1 MKNANTKLRA
11 SSVSKL
17 RASSV
22 SKSRVSSVSKLRASS
37 VSKSRARLLT
47 SWAAVSVLAAS
58 LLFIGLLTGCPQKV
72 NEKPQEASK
81 YNYKVE
87 HLQQNIADNDYTLYE
102 TETLSGKAGETTSA
116 AAKPYAGFTAQDF
129 SQAAIKADSSTV
141 VQIKY
146 NRNIITLTLN
156 LDGGTTSTELEN
168 GEGGTKI
175 LKGKYEADVKAVE
188 DPTKAPGF
196 LFLHW
201 NPKLP
206 STFPAQSAKH
216 TALWTDKC
224 QITVKGDER
233 TAISEDNIIQ
243 IPLSE
248 NKTWQDIQGDVANK
262 VILKPEWSN
271 GDYEIYEWRLDDE
284 NGTKLT
290 GTEPINK
297 HLTVYAVTNYT
308 KFNIEGT
315 KIKIIGDKGYNG
327 SAPKGK
333 IIIPD
338 GITEIEGATSPSNG
352 AFKDCTEIS
361 SVKFPQTLTTIG
373 SHAFSDCTGLT
384 SLDLSACASLTT
396 IRANAFQ
403 GCTGLTS
410 LDLSGCTSLTEIG
423 GHAFYGCT
431 GLTSLDPS
439 GCTSL
444 TKIDM
449 WAFEGCTGLTGELKL
464 PASLTEIAF
473 SAFQNCRGLTSISFP
488 ASLTKIHDQA
498 FMGCTGLTSL
508 DLSACTSLNSI
519 GTWAFYNCAGL
530 TSLDLSACTSLTTI
544 GRYAFCNC
552 KDLTSISL
560 PANLTTIGSS
570 AFAGCTD
577 LTSLDL
583 SAYTS
588 LTTIGGDAFSG
599 CTGLTEIKLP
609 ASITYIGSY
618 AFSDCTSLTSLTI
631 DSANTK
637 YKTEGNILYSKDGK
651 TLIFA
656 AGGLTSVNILDTVTE
671 IGKKAF
677 KNCSNLSGTIVFP
690 ANLKII
696 RSYYDYP
703 KCEGAFENCTKLQ
716 GADFSACTNFTGIAG
731 STFKDCMGLTEV
743 KLPASLTTIDKD
755 AFFGCTEL
763 TSAVFADKEGWKVY
777 YDNSYSDTPTSI
789 SSSDLADASKAAKYL
804 RQTYVY
810 KYWKKD

>member
-1 MKNANTKLRA
+1 MKQNLR
-11 SSVSKL
+11 
-17 RASSV
+17 RAV
-22 SKSRVSSVSKLRASS
+22 N
-37 VSKSRARLLT
+37 LT
-47 SWAAVSVLAAS
+47 ALVLAAW
-58 LLFIGLLTGCPQKV
+58 LLIGLVTGC
-72 NEKPQEASK
+72 KPKIDPK

-87 HLQQNIADNDYTLYE
+87 HLRQNIADDNYTLYE
-102 TETLSGKAGETTSA
+102 KETLSGKAGETTSA
-116 AAKPYAGFTAQDF
+116 SAKTYKGFTVQSF
-129 SQAAIKADSSTV
+129 SQAAIKADGSTV

-146 NRNIITLTLN
+146 DRNIITLTLN

-175 LKGKYEADVKAVE
+175 LKGKYGADVKAVE

-297 HLTVYAVTNYT
+297 NLTVYAVTNYT

-333 IIIPD
+333 IIIQD

-396 IRANAFQ
+396 IRANAFYGCKGLTSLDLSGCTSLTTIIANAFQ

-423 GHAFYGCT
+423 SYAFYGCKD
-431 GLTSLDPS
+431 LTSLDLS

-444 TKIDM
+444 TTIGM
-449 WAFEGCTGLTGELKL
+449 NAFEGCNSLTGELKL

-519 GTWAFYNCAGL
+519 GSWAFENC
-530 TSLDLSACTSLTTI
+530 T
-544 GRYAFCNC
+544 
-552 KDLTSISL
+552 DLTSISF

-570 AFAGCTD
+570 AFAGCTS

-588 LTTIGGDAFSG
+588 LTTIGGGAFKG

-656 AGGLTSVNILDTVTE
+656 AGGLTSINILDTVTE

-703 KCEGAFENCTKLQ
+703 KYEGAFENCTKLQ
-716 GADFSACTNFTGIAG
+716 GADFSACTNFTGIAE
-731 STFKDCMGLTEV
+731 STFKGCMGLTEV

-755 AFFGCTEL
+755 AFFDCTEL

-777 YDNSYSDTPTSI
+777 YDEEHTENETEI

-804 RQTYVY
+804 RENSYGGGGY
-810 KYWKKD
+810 SNKYWKKD

>member
-1 MKNANTKLRA
+1 MKQNLR
-11 SSVSKL
+11 
-17 RASSV
+17 RAV
-22 SKSRVSSVSKLRASS
+22 NLIA
-37 VSKSRARLLT
+37 L
-47 SWAAVSVLAAS
+47 VLAAW
-58 LLFIGLLTGCPQKV
+58 LLIGLVTGC
-72 NEKPQEASK
+72 KPKIDPK

-87 HLQQNIADNDYTLYE
+87 HLRQNIADDNYTLYE
-102 TETLSGKAGETTSA
+102 KETLSGKAGETTSA
-116 AAKPYAGFTAQDF
+116 SAKTYKGFTVQSF
-129 SQAAIKADSSTV
+129 SQAAIKADGSTLI
-141 VQIKY
+141 QIKY
-146 NRNIITLTLN
+146 DRNIITLTLN

-297 HLTVYAVTNYT
+297 NLTVYAVTNYT

-338 GITEIEGATSPSNG
+338 GITEIEDATSPGNG
-352 AFKDCTEIS
+352 AFKNCTEIS
-361 SVKFPQTLTTIG
+361 SVFFPE
-373 SHAFSDCTGLT
+373 SH
-384 SLDLSACASLTT
+384 TT
-396 IRANAFQ
+396 IRANAFY

-410 LDLSGCTSLTEIG
+410 LDLSGCTSLTTIRAN
-423 GHAFYGCT
+423 AFYGCK
-431 GLTSLDPS
+431 GLTSLDLS

-444 TKIDM
+444 TEIGSYAFYGCKDLTSLDLSGCTSLTTIGM
-449 WAFEGCTGLTGELKL
+449 NAFEGCTGLTGELKL
-464 PASLTEIAF
+464 PARLTEIAL
-473 SAFQNCRGLTSISFP
+473 SAFQNCRSLTSISFP
-488 ASLTKIHDQA
+488 ANLTKIRDKA
-498 FMGCTGLTSL
+498 FMGCTGLISL

-530 TSLDLSACTSLTTI
+530 TSLDLSA
-544 GRYAFCNC
+544 
-552 KDLTSISL
+552 
-560 PANLTTIGSS
+560 
-570 AFAGCTD
+570 
-577 LTSLDL
+577 
-583 SAYTS
+583 YTS
-588 LTTIGGDAFSG
+588 LTTIGGGAFKG

-618 AFSDCTSLTSLTI
+618 AFAGCTGLTRLTI
-631 DSANTK
+631 DSANAT
-637 YKTEGNILYSKDGK
+637 YKTEGNILYSKDGT

-656 AGGLTSVNILDTVTE
+656 AGGLTYVNIPDTVTT
-671 IGKKAF
+671 IGENAF
-677 KNCSNLSGTIVFP
+677 SDCTGLTSVTLP
-690 ANLKII
+690 ANLTTIG
-696 RSYYDYP
+696 
-703 KCEGAFENCTKLQ
+703 GAAFAGCT
-716 GADFSACTNFTGIAG
+716 
-731 STFKDCMGLTEV
+731 GLTSV
-743 KLPASLTTIDKD
+743 DLSANLTTIGRS
-755 AFFGCTEL
+755 AFDGCTGLTSITLPANLTQIGGGAFAGCTGLKSIGLPANLTTIGGYAFYGCTDL
-763 TSAVFADKEGWKVY
+763 TSAFFADKKGWKVY
-777 YDNSYSDTPTSI
+777 DNNSYSGTSTTI
-789 SSSDLADASKAAKYL
+789 NSSDLAEASKAAKYL
-804 RQTYVY
+804 CEETDKGGYCD

>member
-1 MKNANTKLRA
+1 MKQNLR
-11 SSVSKL
+11 
-17 RASSV
+17 RAV
-22 SKSRVSSVSKLRASS
+22 N
-37 VSKSRARLLT
+37 LT
-47 SWAAVSVLAAS
+47 ALVLAAW
-58 LLFIGLLTGCPQKV
+58 LLIGLVTGC
-72 NEKPQEASK
+72 KPKIDPK

-87 HLQQNIADNDYTLYE
+87 HLRQNIADDNYTLYE
-102 TETLSGKAGETTSA
+102 KETLSGKDGETTSA
-116 AAKPYAGFTAQDF
+116 SAKTYKGFTVQSF
-129 SQAAIKADSSTV
+129 SQAAIKADGSTV

-146 NRNIITLTLN
+146 DRNIITLTLN

-168 GEGGTKI
+168 GEDGTKI
-175 LKGKYEADVKAVE
+175 LKGKYGADVKAVE
-188 DPTKAPGF
+188 DPTKAPGL

-297 HLTVYAVTNYT
+297 NLTVYAVTNYA

-315 KIKIIGDKGYNG
+315 KIKLTSDGKGYTG
-327 SAPKGK
+327 EAPKGK

-338 GITEIEGATSPSNG
+338 GITEIEDATSPGNG

-361 SVKFPQTLTTIG
+361 SVFFPESHTKIG
-373 SHAFSDCTGLT
+373 YDAFYGCTGLT
-384 SLDLSACASLTT
+384 SLDLSGCTSLTT

-423 GHAFYGCT
+423 SYAFYGCKD
-431 GLTSLDPS
+431 LTSLDLS

-444 TKIDM
+444 TTIGM
-449 WAFEGCTGLTGELKL
+449 NAFEGCTGLTGELKL
-464 PASLTEIAF
+464 PASLTEIGRV
-473 SAFQNCRGLTSISFP
+473 AFQNCRGLTEVKLP
-488 ASLTKIHDQA
+488 ANITTIGSSA

-519 GTWAFYNCAGL
+519 GSWAFYNCAGL
-530 TSLDLSACTSLTTI
+530 TSLDLSACTSLNSI
-544 GRYAFCNC
+544 GTWAFCNC
-552 KDLTSISL
+552 TDLTSISL
-560 PANLTTIGSS
+560 PANLTTIGGG

-588 LTTIGGDAFSG
+588 LTTIGEDAFKG

-671 IGKKAF
+671 IGEKAF

-690 ANLKII
+690 ANLEII
-696 RSYYDYP
+696 RSYYNYP
-703 KCEGAFENCTKLQ
+703 QNEGAFENCTKLQ

-731 STFKDCMGLTEV
+731 STFKGCMGLTEI
-743 KLPASLTTIDKD
+743 KLPASLTTIDKY

-810 KYWKKD
+810 KYWKKN

>member
-1 MKNANTKLRA
+1 MKQNLR
-11 SSVSKL
+11 
-17 RASSV
+17 RAV
-22 SKSRVSSVSKLRASS
+22 N
-37 VSKSRARLLT
+37 LT
-47 SWAAVSVLAAS
+47 ALVLAAW
-58 LLFIGLLTGCPQKV
+58 LLIGLVTGC
-72 NEKPQEASK
+72 KPKIDPK

-87 HLQQNIADNDYTLYE
+87 HLRQNIADDNYTLYE
-102 TETLSGKAGETTSA
+102 KETLSGKAGETTSA
-116 AAKPYAGFTAQDF
+116 SAKTYKGFTVQSF
-129 SQAAIKADSSTV
+129 SQAAIKADGSTLI
-141 VQIKY
+141 QIKY
-146 NRNIITLTLN
+146 DRNIITLTLN

-297 HLTVYAVTNYT
+297 NLTVYAVTNYT

-338 GITEIEGATSPSNG
+338 GITEIEDATSPGNG
-352 AFKDCTEIS
+352 AFKNCTEIS
-361 SVKFPQTLTTIG
+361 SVFFPE
-373 SHAFSDCTGLT
+373 SH
-384 SLDLSACASLTT
+384 TT
-396 IRANAFQ
+396 IRANAFY

-423 GHAFYGCT
+423 SYAFYGCKD
-431 GLTSLDPS
+431 LTSLDLS

-444 TKIDM
+444 TTIGM
-449 WAFEGCTGLTGELKL
+449 NAFEGCTGLTGELKL
-464 PASLTEIAF
+464 PARLTEIAL
-473 SAFQNCRGLTSISFP
+473 SAFQNCRSLTSISFP
-488 ASLTKIHDQA
+488 ANLTKIRDKA
-498 FMGCTGLTSL
+498 FMGCTGLISL

-530 TSLDLSACTSLTTI
+530 TSLDLSACTSLNSI
-544 GRYAFCNC
+544 GTWAFCNC
-552 KDLTSISL
+552 TDLTSISL

-570 AFAGCTD
+570 AFAGCTS

-588 LTTIGGDAFSG
+588 LTTIGGGAFKG

-671 IGKKAF
+671 IGEKAF

-716 GADFSACTNFTGIAG
+716 GADFSACTNFTGIAR

-763 TSAVFADKEGWKVY
+763 TSAVFVDKEGWKVY
-777 YDNSYSDTPTSI
+777 YDNSYSGTPTSI

>member
-1 MKNANTKLRA
+1 MKQNLKPAVN
-11 SSVSKL
+11 
-17 RASSV
+17 
-22 SKSRVSSVSKLRASS
+22 
-37 VSKSRARLLT
+37 LT
-47 SWAAVSVLAAS
+47 ALVLAA
-58 LLFIGLLTGCPQKV
+58 GLLIGCPQKV

-102 TETLSGKAGETTSA
+102 KETLSGKAGETTSA
-116 AAKPYAGFTAQDF
+116 SAKTYAGFTVQSF
-129 SQAAIKADSSTV
+129 SQAAIKADGSTLI
-141 VQIKY
+141 QIKY
-146 NRNIITLTLN
+146 DRNIITLTLN

-175 LKGKYEADVKAVE
+175 LKGKYGADVKAVE

-262 VILKPEWSN
+262 VILKPEWPN
-271 GDYEIYEWRLDDE
+271 GDYKIYEWRLDDE

-290 GTEPINK
+290 DDYQIK
-297 HLTVYAVTNYT
+297 SHITVYAVTNYA
-308 KFNIEGT
+308 KFNIIDN
-315 KIKIIGDKGYNG
+315 KIKLTAEGKGYTG
-327 SAPKGK
+327 EAPKGK

-338 GITEIEGATSPSNG
+338 EITEIEDATSPGNG

-361 SVKFPQTLTTIG
+361 SVFFPESHTKIG
-373 SHAFSDCTGLT
+373 YDAFY
-384 SLDLSACASLTT
+384 
-396 IRANAFQ
+396 

-410 LDLSGCTSLTEIG
+410 LDLSGCTSLTTIRAN
-423 GHAFYGCT
+423 AFQGCK
-431 GLTSLDPS
+431 GLTSLDLS

-444 TKIDM
+444 TEIGSYAFYGCKDLTSLDLSGCTSLTTIGM
-449 WAFEGCTGLTGELKL
+449 NAFEGCTGLTGELKL

-519 GTWAFYNCAGL
+519 GKW
-530 TSLDLSACTSLTTI
+530 
-544 GRYAFCNC
+544 AFCNC
-552 KDLTSISL
+552 TDLTSISL
-560 PANLTTIGSS
+560 PANLTTIGGG

-671 IGKKAF
+671 IDKKAF

-690 ANLKII
+690 ANLEII
-696 RSYYDYP
+696 RSYYSYP
-703 KCEGAFENCTKLQ
+703 EYEGAFENCTKLQ

-731 STFKDCMGLTEV
+731 STFKGCMGLTEI
-743 KLPASLTTIDKD
+743 KLPASLTTIDKY

-810 KYWKKD
+810 KYWKKN